1 MWLSRASC
9 SYSWHKASSQQR
21 DVLMDFNTFTKE
33 FLNPSAAC
41 HFTNAHF
48 ILTHLGDDCVQ
59 WGEHVPWLSGRVL
72 QPCCSQT
79 CPALS
84 QWLSAGLLGR
94 SAILFACCSPS
105 VSVGQWGGLPWSG
118 PEERCCSCAGA
129 APTAFFFFF
138 FASRSWSRIWVLLA
152 CLTVRKTNHTFL
164 AAGHHAGQLHA
175 AGVRK
180 GMLLSCRSSSEWQQ
194 QCWSTGLAYFLIW
207 TCILSFR

>member
-1 MWLSRASC
+1 MSFHKCSFHLDTSRRWLCAVRWACALAKRQGFAALLQSDLPSPVTVAQCRAAGAFS
-9 SYSWHKASSQQR
+9 
-21 DVLMDFNTFTKE
+21 NTFC
-33 FLNPSAAC
+33 L
-41 HFTNAHF
+41 
-48 ILTHLGDDCVQ
+48 
-59 WGEHVPWLSGRVL
+59 L
-72 QPCCSQT
+72 QPKRVRRT
-79 CPALS
+79 
-84 QWLSAGLLGR
+84 
-94 SAILFACCSPS
+94 
-105 VSVGQWGGLPWSG
+105 VG
-118 PEERCCSCAGA
+118 GA
-129 APTAFFFFF
+129 ALEWAWGALLQLCWSCTHCFFFFF